1 MIAACR
7 IPMEEQLL
15 RKAPYLSRNYH
26 YPLYLIVVEISPE
39 IGSCERVE
47 PVLLEKLVLHLIFH
61 RLHRHSYSFFLFKS
75 KLTTSTAYIGDPFKI
90 AQADPLT
97 CQLHNLI

>member
-26 YPLYLIVVEISPE
+26 YPPYLIVVEISPE

-61 RLHRHSYSFFLFKS
+61 RLHCHSYSFFPIQEQIDL
-75 KLTTSTAYIGDPFKI
+75 P
-90 AQADPLT
+90 
-97 CQLHNLI
+97 QLPT